1 MANIDTVYLKQL
13 VTRFKGFKAPNDTQQ
28 LIVALGSKSERT
40 DEDNKKLSILLKAEK
55 AAEKLI
61 RARAATN
68 KIINAEKTA
77 ARKLDV
83 RKKII
88 WGAALKTAIKNHPE
102 IAQLMSMLVNEG
114 YVSASDLEVVRA
126 DLEATN
132 QGHPIE
138 NLTITKKY

>member
-1 MANIDTVYLKQL
+1 MANIDTVHLEQL
-13 VTRFKGFKAPNDTQQ
+13 VTRFKGFKAPNDTQR

-88 WGAALKTAIKNHPE
+88 WGAALKTASTNSPE
-102 IAQLMSMLVNEG
+102 IAQLMSRLFNEG
-114 YVSASDLEVVRA
+114 FIAEKDKDAVRDDYDALATSD
-126 DLEATN
+126 D
-132 QGHPIE
+132 
-138 NLTITKKY
+138 